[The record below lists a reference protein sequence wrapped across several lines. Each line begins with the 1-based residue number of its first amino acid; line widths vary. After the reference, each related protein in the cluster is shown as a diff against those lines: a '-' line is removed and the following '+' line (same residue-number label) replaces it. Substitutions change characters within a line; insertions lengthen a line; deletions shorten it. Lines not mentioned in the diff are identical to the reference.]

1 MARFGMVPKQRVHES
16 RFYSVGEVAAI
27 FGLSSMTIYRA
38 VQDGDL
44 PGLKIRGRIL
54 VPAHALEAMIAAA
67 SAEGPVADAADWVA
81 DQSGR

>member
-54 VPAHALEAMIAAA
+54 GACSRA
-67 SAEGPVADAADWVA
+67 
-81 DQSGR
+81 

>member
-1 MARFGMVPKQRVHES
+1 MVPKQRVHES

-54 VPAHALEAMIAAA
+54 GACSRA
-67 SAEGPVADAADWVA
+67 
-81 DQSGR
+81 

>member
-1 MARFGMVPKQRVHES
+1 MVPKQRAPEK

-27 FGLSSMTIYRA
+27 FGLSSMTVYRA
-38 VQDGDL
+38 IQDGDF

-54 VPAHALEAMIAAA
+54 VPAHAVEAMIQAA
-67 SAEGPVADAADWVA
+67 SSDGPLVDAASWVS